1 MQCNTV
7 YSGVVYQLSARWCN
21 STVHG
26 VYQLNLI
33 WYCTCEVVLYHCSC
47 EMVLYHII
55 VPLGWYC
62 ATVPVGWY
70 CTTLLSDGGAPL
82 QNELEL
88 YLQDGGVVMNHSI
101 IRWYSTTPI

>member
-1 MQCNTV
+1 MVYTV
-7 YSGVVYQLSARWCN
+7 PLHFKRV
-21 STVHG
+21 

-82 QNELEL
+82 QYELEL
-88 YLQDGGVVMNHSI
+88 YLQDGGVVMNHST
-101 IRWYSTTPI
+101 IRWYCTTPM